1 MNEHFN
7 SAEMYGIN
15 NAKLSYTI
23 QNVSDFNLEGMP
35 FRKNTVGNGTA

>member
-1 MNEHFN
+1 MSKWSHR
-7 SAEMYGIN
+7 
-15 NAKLSYTI
+15 I